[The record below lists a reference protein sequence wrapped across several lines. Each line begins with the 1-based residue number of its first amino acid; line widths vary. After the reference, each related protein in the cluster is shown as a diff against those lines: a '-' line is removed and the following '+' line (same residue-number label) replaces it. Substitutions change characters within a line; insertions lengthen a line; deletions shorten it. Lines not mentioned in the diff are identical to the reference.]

1 MSGAF
6 QYKPKFVDIRV
17 RPPKP
22 EEEAAEQDVN
32 ALKPGEK
39 PCQWPG
45 CRQAGTARAPKSR
58 EMLDEHYLF
67 CVPHAAE
74 YNKGWNFFAGL
85 SDDEVRRRQT
95 EEAATG
101 GRPTWAFKASPN
113 SREAAAEAAKHGA
126 GAFGDPFGLFRKAQ
140 RKAREREEAEN
151 ARRLGKIERMAL
163 SDLDLDVH
171 AEKGA
176 IRTRY
181 KELLKR
187 LHPDANGGD
196 RSTEAKLQ
204 RVIKAYKALQAAG
217 IA

>member
-32 ALKPGEK
+32 ALKQGEK
-39 PCQWPG
+39 PCDWPG
-45 CRQAGTARAPKSR
+45 CRVAGTARAPKSR

-74 YNKGWNFFAGL
+74 YNKGWNFFSGL
-85 SDDEVRRRQT
+85 SEEEVRRRQA
-95 EEAATG
+95 EEAVTG
-101 GRPTWAFKASPN
+101 GRPTWSFKASPN
-113 SREAAAEAAKHGA
+113 SREAAAQAAKHGT
-126 GAFGDPFGLFRKAQ
+126 GAFSDPFGIFRSAQ
-140 RKAREREEAEN
+140 RRAQQREDAAN
-151 ARRLGKIERMAL
+151 ARRLGKLERMAF
-163 SDLDLDVH
+163 SDLDLDVT
-171 AEKGA
+171 AEKTA
-176 IRTRY
+176 IRSRY

-204 RVIKAYKALQAAG
+204 RVIKAYKQLQAAG
-217 IA
+217 LA

>member
-45 CRQAGTARAPKSR
+45 CRAVGTARAPKSR
-58 EMLDEHYLF
+58 EMLEEHYLF

-74 YNKGWNFFAGL
+74 YNKSWNFFSGL
-85 SDDEVRRRQT
+85 SEDEVRRRQA
-95 EEAATG
+95 EEAVTG
-101 GRPTWAFKASPN
+101 GRPTWSFKASPN
-113 SREAAAEAAKHGA
+113 SREAASEAAKHGT
-126 GAFGDPFGLFRKAQ
+126 GAFADPFGIFRKAR
-140 RKAREREEAEN
+140 RKAQQREDVAN
-151 ARRLGKIERMAL
+151 ARRLGKLERMAL
-163 SDLDLDVH
+163 SDLDLDVT
-171 AEKGA
+171 AEKTA
-176 IRTRY
+176 IRSRY

-204 RVIKAYKALQAAG
+204 RVIKAYKQLQAAG

>member
-6 QYKPKFVDIRV
+6 KYKPKFVDIRV

-45 CRQAGTARAPKSR
+45 CRQAGAARAPKSR
-58 EMLDEHYLF
+58 EMLDEHYWF

-85 SDDEVRRRQT
+85 SEDEVRRRQT
-95 EEAATG
+95 EEAVTG
-101 GRPTWAFKASPN
+101 GRPTWTFKASPT
-113 SREAAAEAAKHGA
+113 SREAAASAARHGT
-126 GAFGDPFGLFRKAQ
+126 GAFGDPFGIFRTSQ
-140 RKAREREEAEN
+140 RKARQREEAAN
-151 ARRLGKIERMAL
+151 DRRLGKIERMAL
-163 SDLDLDVH
+163 SDLDLDIH
-171 AEKGA
+171 ADKEV
-176 IRTRY
+176 IRSRY

-196 RSTEAKLQ
+196 RSTEGKLQ
-204 RVIKAYKALQAAG
+204 RVIKAYKSLQAAG
-217 IA
+217 LA

>member
-22 EEEAAEQDVN
+22 EEEEAEADVLM
-32 ALKPGEK
+32 LKPGEK

-45 CRQAGTARAPKSR
+45 CRLAGTARAPNSR

-74 YNKGWNFFAGL
+74 YNKNWNFYAGM
-85 SDDEVRRRQT
+85 SEGQIRAAQEAERQ
-95 EEAATG
+95 TG
-101 GRPTWAFKASPN
+101 GRPTWSFKADAN
-113 SREAAAEAAKHGA
+113 SREAAAAAAKNGT
-126 GAFGDPFGLFRKAQ
+126 GAFGDPFGIFRASQ
-140 RKAREREEAEN
+140 RRARQREEAAN
-151 ARRLGKIERMAL
+151 DKRMGKIERMAL
-163 SDLDLDVH
+163 SDLDLDIH
-171 AEKGA
+171 ADKNA
-176 IRTRY
+176 IRSRY

-196 RSTEAKLQ
+196 RSTEGKLQ
-204 RVIKAYKALQAAG
+204 RVIKAYKSLQAAG
-217 IA
+217 LA

>member
-17 RPPKP
+17 KPPKP
-22 EEEAAEQDVN
+22 EEEAAKQDVN

-39 PCQWPG
+39 PCDWPG
-45 CRQAGTARAPKSR
+45 CRAAGSARAPKSR
-58 EMLDEHYLF
+58 EMLNEHYLF

-74 YNKGWNFFAGL
+74 YNKSWNFFAGM
-85 SDDEVRRRQT
+85 SDDEVRRRQA
-95 EEAATG
+95 EEQTTG
-101 GRPTWAFKASPN
+101 GRPTWAFKASAQ
-113 SREAAAEAAKHGA
+113 SREAAAFAARQGHTA
-126 GAFGDPFGLFRKAQ
+126 NDPFGIFRSAQ
-140 RKAREREEAEN
+140 RRAQQREEAAA

-163 SDLDLDVH
+163 SDLDLDVD
-171 AEKGA
+171 AEKDV
-176 IRTRY
+176 IRGRY

-217 IA
+217 LA

>member
-22 EEEAAEQDVN
+22 EEEAAEADVLM
-32 ALKPGEK
+32 LKPGEL

-45 CRQAGTARAPKSR
+45 CRLAGTARAPKSR

-74 YNKGWNFFAGL
+74 YNKGWNFFSGL
-85 SDDEVRRRQT
+85 SEDEIRRRQT
-95 EEAATG
+95 EEAVTG
-101 GRPTWAFKASPN
+101 GRPTWDFKASPN
-113 SREAAAEAAKHGA
+113 SREAAAEAAKSGA
-126 GAFGDPFGLFRKAQ
+126 GAFGDPFGLFRKAK
-140 RKAREREEAEN
+140 RKAEQRLEAEH
-151 ARRLGKIERMAL
+151 AKRLGKLERMAL
-163 SDLDLDVH
+163 SDLDLDIH
-171 AEKGA
+171 AEKDA
-176 IRTRY
+176 IRSRY
-181 KELLKR
+181 KDLLKR

-204 RVIKAYKALQAAG
+204 RVIKAYKTLQAAG
-217 IA
+217 LA

>member
-22 EEEAAEQDVN
+22 EEEEAEADVLS
-32 ALKPGEK
+32 LKPGEK
-39 PCQWPG
+39 PCDWPG
-45 CRQAGTARAPKSR
+45 CRHAGSARAPKSR
-58 EMLDEHYLF
+58 EMLDEYYLF

-74 YNKGWNFFAGL
+74 YNKGWNFYAGL
-85 SDDEVRRRQT
+85 SEDEVRRRQT

-113 SREAAAEAAKHGA
+113 SREAAAAAAKNGTA
-126 GAFGDPFGLFRKAQ
+126 AFGDPFGIFRASQ
-140 RKAREREEAEN
+140 RRARQREEAAN
-151 ARRLGKIERMAL
+151 DRRLGKIERMAL
-163 SDLDLDVH
+163 SDLDLDIHV
-171 AEKGA
+171 EKDT
-176 IRTRY
+176 IRARY

-217 IA
+217 LA

>member
-22 EEEAAEQDVN
+22 EEEAAEADVLM
-32 ALKPGEK
+32 LKPGEK

-45 CRQAGTARAPKSR
+45 CRLAGTARAPKSR

-74 YNKGWNFFAGL
+74 YNKGWNFFSGL
-85 SDDEVRRRQT
+85 SEEEVRRRQT
-95 EEAATG
+95 EEAVTG

-126 GAFGDPFGLFRKAQ
+126 EGFADPFGIFRKAKRRAEQ
-140 RKAREREEAEN
+140 REETAH

-163 SDLDLDVH
+163 SDLDLDVD
-171 AEKGA
+171 AEKNA
-176 IRTRY
+176 IRSRY
-181 KELLKR
+181 KDLLKR

-204 RVIKAYKALQAAG
+204 RVIKAYKTLQAAG
-217 IA
+217 LA

>member
-45 CRQAGTARAPKSR
+45 CRLAGTARAPKSR

-74 YNKGWNFFAGL
+74 YNKGWNFFSGL
-85 SDDEVRRRQT
+85 SEEEVRRRT
-95 EEAATG
+95 AEEAVTG

-113 SREAAAEAAKHGA
+113 SREAAAEAAKHGT
-126 GAFGDPFGLFRKAQ
+126 GAFSDPFGIFRKAQ
-140 RKAREREEAEN
+140 RRAQQREDAAN
-151 ARRLGKIERMAL
+151 ARRLGKLERMAL
-163 SDLDLDVH
+163 SDLDLDVT
-171 AEKGA
+171 AEKTA

-204 RVIKAYKALQAAG
+204 RVIKAYKQLQAAG

>member
-39 PCQWPG
+39 PCDWPG
-45 CRQAGTARAPKSR
+45 CRLAGTARAPKSR

-74 YNKGWNFFAGL
+74 YNKGWNFFSGL
-85 SDDEVRRRQT
+85 SEEEVRRRQA
-95 EEAATG
+95 EEAVTG

-113 SREAAAEAAKHGA
+113 SREAAAQAAKHGT
-126 GAFGDPFGLFRKAQ
+126 GAFSDPFGIFRSAQ
-140 RKAREREEAEN
+140 RRAQQREDAAN
-151 ARRLGKIERMAL
+151 ARRLGKLERMAF
-163 SDLDLDVH
+163 SDLDLDVT
-171 AEKGA
+171 AEKTA
-176 IRTRY
+176 IRSRY

-204 RVIKAYKALQAAG
+204 RVIKAYKQLQAAG
-217 IA
+217 LA

>member
-45 CRQAGTARAPKSR
+45 CRLAGTARAPKSR

-74 YNKGWNFFAGL
+74 YNKGWNFFSGL
-85 SDDEVRRRQT
+85 SEEEVRRRQA
-95 EEAATG
+95 EEAVTG
-101 GRPTWAFKASPN
+101 GRPTWSFKASPN
-113 SREAAAEAAKHGA
+113 SREAAAHAAKHGT
-126 GAFGDPFGLFRKAQ
+126 GAFADPFGIFRSAQ
-140 RKAREREEAEN
+140 RRAQQKEDAAN
-151 ARRLGKIERMAL
+151 ARRLGKLERMAF
-163 SDLDLDVH
+163 SDLDLDVT
-171 AEKGA
+171 AEKTA
-176 IRTRY
+176 IRSRY

-204 RVIKAYKALQAAG
+204 RVIKAYKQLQAAG
-217 IA
+217 LA

>member
-1 MSGAF
+1 MSRAF

-45 CRQAGTARAPKSR
+45 CRKAGEAKAPKSR
-58 EMLDEHYLF
+58 EMLGEHYLF

-85 SDDEVRRRQT
+85 SEDEVRRRQT
-95 EEAATG
+95 EEQITG
-101 GRPTWAFKASPN
+101 GRPTWSFKASPQ
-113 SREAAAEAAKHGA
+113 SREAAAFAARNGQGA
-126 GAFGDPFGLFRKAQ
+126 NDPFGIFRASQRKAQ
-140 RKAREREEAEN
+140 QREELAH
-151 ARRLGKIERMAL
+151 ARRLGKIERLAL
-163 SDLDLDVH
+163 SDLDLDVD
-171 AEKGA
+171 AEKDA
-176 IRTRY
+176 VRARY

-187 LHPDANGGD
+187 LHPDLNGGD

-204 RVIKAYKALQAAG
+204 RVIKAYKTLQAAG
-217 IA
+217 LA